1 MKDLI
6 ERIEKGETI
15 SDSTLMSSGLH
26 ILDIIR
32 AYERRSSKL
41 LQETEAAVQ
50 QYDKVVQQN
59 KSLQTELNEIKKE
72 ALKNPLNVRDFYLCQ
87 CVASEYENDT
97 RNKIVEFLIEMS
109 SQNNRGTRFPYYY
122 TIIDYNDNYIPD
134 DRGEFFYDPYAADIE
149 KIEDCIRERYEDDL
163 IELNEDDNLEDILK
177 YIGTSL
183 EDSRINE
190 WLEEHINETLQRFS
204 TEPVSW
210 SDGVFFTEKDAE
222 AYLESTRNHHSEQA
236 HTYVDCMCKW
246 GRSSQTEEFLTNLFN
261 YFGVKVPPDMYYDNI
276 KAKEGAEC

>member
-1 MKDLI
+1 MKNEKEIFKSSDGFRIIVGENEEAGRERMLAARMELPLGAEI
-6 ERIEKGETI
+6 ELGHFPAKQLLLMKKQFDT
-15 SDSTLMSSGLH
+15 TL
-26 ILDIIR
+26 
-32 AYERRSSKL
+32 AQTVKQYNAVV
-41 LQETEAAVQ
+41 LQNQ
-50 QYDKVVQQN
+50 
-59 KSLQTELNEIKKE
+59 SLQREMNG
-72 ALKNPLNVRDFYLCQ
+72 A
-87 CVASEYENDT
+87 NDI
-97 RNKIVEFLIEMS
+97 RNKIVEFLAEMS

-122 TIIDYNDNYIPD
+122 TIIDYNDNYVPD
-134 DRGEFFYDPYAADIE
+134 DRGEFFYDPYAAGIE

-177 YIGTSL
+177 YIGTGL

-210 SDGVFFTEKDAE
+210 FDGVFFTEKDAE
-222 AYLESTRNHHSEQA
+222 AYLKNASNHHSEQA

-261 YFGVKVPPDMYYDNI
+261 YFGVKVPPEMYYDNK
-276 KAKEGAEC
+276 KAKEGAEQC